1 MAFYKPVKM
10 KSNGK
15 WYPQAVQVDKPF
27 ETDEVADRLAAI
39 STVSRADV
47 YAVLKELPSVMG
59 DMMAQGRSVRLEGLG
74 TFRYTINASDKGVDT
89 PEEVGDRQIKG
100 VRVRYVPETRRP
112 NRAGAVTRAIV
123 DTDLRW
129 VRFDGQPA
137 DDTADDTADDEDE
150 TQGQGGGSQT
160 GPTTPG
166 GSGESG
172 EE

>member
-1 MAFYKPVKM
+1 MAFYKPMKL

-59 DMMAQGRSVRLEGLG
+59 DMMGRGRSVRLEGLG

-89 PEEVGDRQIKG
+89 PEEVGDKQIKG
-100 VRVRYVPETRRP
+100 VRVRYVPETRHP
-112 NRAGAVTRAIV
+112 NRSGSATRAIV
-123 DTDLRW
+123 DTELRW
-129 VRFDGQPA
+129 VRFDGQPVEDNA
-137 DDTADDTADDEDE
+137 DTPDDTEDDE
-150 TQGQGGGSQT
+150 TQGGSQT

-166 GSGESG
+166 GSGDSG

>member
-1 MAFYKPVKM
+1 MAFYKPMKL

-89 PEEVGDRQIKG
+89 PEEVGDKQIKG
-100 VRVRYVPETRRP
+100 VRVRYVPETRHP
-112 NRAGAVTRAIV
+112 NRSGSATRAIV
-123 DTDLRW
+123 DTELRW

-137 DDTADDTADDEDE
+137 EDTPDDTEEDE
-150 TQGQGGGSQT
+150 TQGGSQT